1 MRVLPPAVASA
12 IACPA
17 FDASASFALFA
28 PAATTA
34 AIIDKIYRETVRS
47 LAPIETR
54 RRLDEIGMELLAI
67 RGGLCSL
74 LYFFSLDLAADCA
87 HKNVKLRPRPH
98 LRNRPNE
105 SHDPPQRGQELIGA
119 RAWSVMGGKLRVI
132 ACRTTQKFSLAGRQ
146 QRPAE
151 AAEKEAPARM
161 LGPVRKIIL
170 LLCRA
175 LGGGPG
181 SVSICVPGVGAHRGM
196 ENRIN
201 SIRDDTAGAQQ
212 PVPAAVYIGIR
223 RRHRRAGSAE
233 SEGRRESNLGQH
245 F

>member
-1 MRVLPPAVASA
+1 MVSDFLGRVGCGCCCRSATLLRLLMRVLPPAVASA

-105 SHDPPQRGQELIGA
+105 FHDPPAARTRAHRSTYVVGHGKQATGYRLPDNSGIPLGRPA
-119 RAWSVMGGKLRVI
+119 RAPS
-132 ACRTTQKFSLAGRQ
+132 
-146 QRPAE
+146 
-151 AAEKEAPARM
+151 
-161 LGPVRKIIL
+161 
-170 LLCRA
+170 
-175 LGGGPG
+175 
-181 SVSICVPGVGAHRGM
+181 
-196 ENRIN
+196 
-201 SIRDDTAGAQQ
+201 
-212 PVPAAVYIGIR
+212 
-223 RRHRRAGSAE
+223 
-233 SEGRRESNLGQH
+233 
-245 F
+245 